1 LRILIIGG
9 GGVTEE
15 LLRVI
20 NLKRNQVIVIEKNPE
35 RCSSLSSRYDVL
47 VINKDATDVSV
58 YTTDISMSEFDAVLA
73 LTDKDEVNI
82 FALTVAKLYK
92 IPFRLARVKNPKVAE
107 LITQLDLGVSV
118 TLPSVIADVVRSYL
132 EALNEP
138 KKLASFKDFQ
148 LFMLTLSETDKV
160 VNKRIKDLDLPE
172 DVDILLIFD
181 GTGFKVPHK
190 DDVLLNGYQLLVI
203 SRGSDVVK
211 VFKG

>member
-1 LRILIIGG
+1 MRILVIGG

-20 NLKRNQVIVIEKNPE
+20 NLKRNQVIVIEKSPE

-58 YTTDISMSEFDAVLA
+58 YTSDISMSEFDAVLA

-107 LITQLDLGVSV
+107 LITQLDLGVSI

-138 KKLASFKDFQ
+138 KRLASFKDFH